1 MSRASLT
8 EIYIAAKTA
17 ANIAPHQTPGELQAE
32 AEQAV
37 AEAVA
42 KIDAMRRNGDFKQL
56 NAKYKVY
63 RQLQM
68 ERGER
73 ALPYSTFLERRVANL
88 LRQIAATG
96 RMIA

>member
-1 MSRASLT
+1 MSRADLIQ
-8 EIYIAAKTA
+8 IYIATKTA
-17 ANIAPHQTPGELQAE
+17 SNMGAPVETAAEVQAE

-56 NAKYKVY
+56 NARYKLY
-63 RQLQM
+63 RRTQA

-73 ALPYSTFLERRVANL
+73 ALPYSVFLKRRVATIV
-88 LRQIAATG
+88 RQVAATG
-96 RMIA
+96 RMI